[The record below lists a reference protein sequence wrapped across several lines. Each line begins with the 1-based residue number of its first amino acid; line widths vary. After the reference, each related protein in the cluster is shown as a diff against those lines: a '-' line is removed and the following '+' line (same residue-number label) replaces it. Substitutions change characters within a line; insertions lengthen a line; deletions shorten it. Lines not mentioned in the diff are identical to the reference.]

1 MAAGADDSAVG
12 QGFWAAW
19 CGAAAGRCGRKG
31 FRRLDVLP
39 EQTRRLLLIAAA
51 DPLGDA
57 GLVWRAAARLGIDA
71 EAAGDARA

>member
-1 MAAGADDSAVG
+1 
-12 QGFWAAW
+12 
-19 CGAAAGRCGRKG
+19 
-31 FRRLDVLP
+31 VLP